1 MKARSQGRIIN
12 ADRWQKRTITVEQGL
27 LTGDHTGTAA
37 WLVDGGTRL
46 LRQREKFKKEPVAE
60 CCWTSVPNQK
70 NRVVIARIKQQ
81 STELSF
87 ARFVQVAAAEIGL
100 CCLHGLVHFLAIRK

>member
-1 MKARSQGRIIN
+1 MCSPLQDESSTQTDGRN
-12 ADRWQKRTITVEQGL
+12 ATITVEQGL

-60 CCWTSVPNQK
+60 CC
-70 NRVVIARIKQQ
+70 
-81 STELSF
+81 LD
-87 ARFVQVAAAEIGL
+87 
-100 CCLHGLVHFLAIRK
+100 